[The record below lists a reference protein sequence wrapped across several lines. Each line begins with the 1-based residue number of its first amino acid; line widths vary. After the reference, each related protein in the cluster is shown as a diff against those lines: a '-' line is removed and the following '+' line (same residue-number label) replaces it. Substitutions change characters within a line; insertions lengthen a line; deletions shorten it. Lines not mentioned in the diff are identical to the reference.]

1 MKKYAIIVAG
11 GSGTRMGG
19 DIPKQFMNIGG
30 RTILVR
36 TVEAFLSAF
45 NGDID
50 IVLVLPEAHVD
61 MWRECC
67 ARDNFDADS
76 VKIAFGGQTRFHSVK
91 NGLTLV
97 KSLSCGNDDA
107 LIGIHDGVRPLVSNE
122 TIIEA
127 YSTAEA
133 KGTAIPVIDS
143 VDSIR
148 SIGCDGESK
157 AEDRSK
163 FKLVQTPQ
171 TFRLSV
177 ISSAYDL
184 EYKDTFTDDASVV
197 EANGVKITLSKG
209 NRENIKMTTP
219 FDLIV
224 AEALLR
230 Q

>member
-19 DIPKQFMNIGG
+19 DIPKQFMAIGG

-50 IVLVLPEAHVD
+50 IVLVLPELHVN
-61 MWRECC
+61 MWKECC
-67 ARDNFDADS
+67 KRDNFDAS
-76 VKIAFGGQTRFHSVK
+76 IVKIAHGGETRFHSVK

-97 KSLSCGNDDA
+97 KSLINGNDDA
-107 LIGIHDGVRPLVSNE
+107 LIGIHDGVRPLASSE
-122 TIIEA
+122 TIVEA
-127 YSTAEA
+127 YNTAEA
-133 KGTAIPVIDS
+133 KGSAIPVIDS

-148 SIGCDGESK
+148 SIQDNGRSK

-184 EYKDTFTDDASVV
+184 DYRDTFTDDASVV
-197 EANGVKITLSKG
+197 EANGVNITLSKG

-219 FDLIV
+219 FDLVV

-230 Q
+230 K

>member
-19 DIPKQFMNIGG
+19 DIPKQFMAIGG

-50 IVLVLPEAHVD
+50 IVLVLPELHVD

-67 ARDNFDADS
+67 QKDNFDAS
-76 VKIAFGGQTRFHSVK
+76 IVKIAHGGKTRFHSVK

-97 KSLSCGNDDA
+97 KSLASGNDDA
-107 LIGIHDGVRPLVSNE
+107 LIGIHDGVRPLVSSE
-122 TIIEA
+122 TIVEA
-127 YSTAEA
+127 YNTAEA

-148 SIGCDGESK
+148 SIQGNGGSK

-184 EYKDTFTDDASVV
+184 DYRDTFTDDASVV
-197 EANGVKITLSKG
+197 EANGVNITLSKG
-209 NRENIKMTTP
+209 NRENVKMTTP
-219 FDLIV
+219 FDLVV

-230 Q
+230 K